1 MKSLSK
7 SFIRFVIG
15 SMFIIAAFL
24 KLISIDAFEIY
35 IYSFNIL
42 NFVATTI
49 VSRLIIAGEMI
60 LGSFLIFN
68 IYHKLTWHTTFIVE
82 ILFTAF
88 LIFTTLSRDDANCH
102 CFGELIELSPI
113 ESIVKNAI
121 TIALLFL
128 IRNDKER
135 QCKTL
140 LPITLCL
147 ISLIATFVITPMDS
161 IYKKI
166 FSTEKNISTIDL
178 YDSLNEMMKIDFEE
192 DEITIDSTDFFTLN
206 DGKQMMV
213 VVSSGCK
220 YCRLAVKK
228 LSLIVKNN
236 DIDKDNINIVI
247 WGNNEGI
254 IDFSE
259 ETETRDY
266 RYWLINPHQA
276 IDITY
281 GHFPTIIWLED
292 KNVVKVGDFRDI
304 EEKSF

>member
-1 MKSLSK
+1 
-7 SFIRFVIG
+7 
-15 SMFIIAAFL
+15 
-24 KLISIDAFEIY
+24 
-35 IYSFNIL
+35 
-42 NFVATTI
+42 
-49 VSRLIIAGEMI
+49 MI

-68 IYHKLTWHTTFIVE
+68 IYHKLTWHTIFIVE

-88 LIFTTLSRDDANCH
+88 LIFTTLYRDDANCH

-140 LPITLCL
+140 LPIILCL

-192 DEITIDSTDFFTLN
+192 DEITIDSTNHFTLN

-220 YCRLAVKK
+220 YCRLGVKK

-236 DIDKDNINIVI
+236 DINKDNINIVI
-247 WGNNEGI
+247 WGSNEGI

-266 RYWLINPHQA
+266 RYWLINPHRA

-304 EEKSF
+304 EEKSL

>member
-42 NFVATTI
+42 NFVTTTI
-49 VSRLIIAGEMI
+49 ASRLIIAGEMI

-88 LIFTTLSRDDANCH
+88 LIFTTLYRDDANCH

-140 LPITLCL
+140 LPIILCL

-166 FSTEKNISTIDL
+166 FSTEKNISTIDF
-178 YDSLNEMMKIDFEE
+178 YDSLNEMMKIDFED

-220 YCRLAVKK
+220 YCRLGVKK

-236 DIDKDNINIVI
+236 DINKDNINIVI
-247 WGNNEGI
+247 WGSNEGI

-266 RYWLINPHQA
+266 QYWLINPHRA

-281 GHFPTIIWLED
+281 GRFPTIIWLED

-304 EEKSF
+304 EEKSL